1 MHVAM
6 VFLDGHKM
14 SKSRGN
20 LVFVDKLR
28 TEFDPRAIR
37 LGIIEHH
44 YRVEWE
50 WDDGLMGRNS
60 DRLASWCAAGGA
72 DAGLLDDVRAALDD
86 DLDAPAAVAMID
98 AAAASGIGVGSAAA
112 LLGVDL

>member
-1 MHVAM
+1 M
-6 VFLDGHKM
+6 VFMDGHKM

-44 YRVEWE
+44 YRIEWE
-50 WDDGLMGRNS
+50 WDDGLMHRNTE
-60 DRLASWCAAGGA
+60 RLAAWSGAADHIHQD
-72 DAGLLDDVRAALDD
+72 DAVLADVRAALDD
-86 DLDAPAAVAMID
+86 DLDTPAAIAIID
-98 AAAASGIGVGSAAA
+98 AAAAAGHGVRSAAG